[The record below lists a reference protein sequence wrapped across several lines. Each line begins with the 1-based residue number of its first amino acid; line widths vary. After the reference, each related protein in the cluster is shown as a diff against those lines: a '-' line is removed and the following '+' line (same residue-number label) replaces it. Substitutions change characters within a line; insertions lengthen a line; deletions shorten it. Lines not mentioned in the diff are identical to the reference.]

1 VRGSQPTV
9 IDPKSAGDD
18 EATHGS
24 RSSSLNEE
32 ALVCEFDG
40 LKAAV
45 AGVRYRAQL
54 GEPKRMKTEEYL
66 EVTVDKF
73 VFAVK
78 TGYLY
83 DEQGL
88 WVAVEDR
95 LGRVGVTDYLQ
106 QRSGDVAFVNLPEP
120 ETHVSEGEELGSIET
135 IKADVA
141 VKSPISGIIRER
153 NEELDVEPELVN
165 EDPYGEGWLVLVEMT
180 DFERDRVKLMTAE
193 QYLPVMKSRAE
204 EEVRRR

>member
-1 VRGSQPTV
+1 VKRSQPAV
-9 IDPKSAGDD
+9 IDRKSPGDD
-18 EATHGS
+18 EAKHGTRFS
-24 RSSSLNEE
+24 ILNEE

-45 AGVRYRAQL
+45 TGVRYRAQL
-54 GEPKRMKTEEYL
+54 GEPNKMKTEEYL

-83 DEQGL
+83 DEQGV
-88 WVAVEDR
+88 WVAVKDR

-120 ETHVSEGEELGSIET
+120 ETPVSKGEELGSIET

-141 VKSPISGIIRER
+141 VNSPISGIIRER

-204 EEVRRR
+204 EEARRR

>member
-1 VRGSQPTV
+1 
-9 IDPKSAGDD
+9 
-18 EATHGS
+18 
-24 RSSSLNEE
+24 
-32 ALVCEFDG
+32 
-40 LKAAV
+40 
-45 AGVRYRAQL
+45 
-54 GEPKRMKTEEYL
+54 MKTEEYL

-73 VFAVK
+73 AFAVK

-83 DEQGL
+83 DEQGV
-88 WVAVEDR
+88 WVAVKDR

-120 ETHVSEGEELGSIET
+120 ETPVSEGEELGSIET

-141 VKSPISGIIRER
+141 VNSPISGIIRER
-153 NEELDVEPELVN
+153 NEELDVKPELVN

-204 EEVRRR
+204 EEARRR